1 MERTG
6 FQYALFGRQNM
17 AITKLMHLKE
27 APAVPHRHLANAVQ
41 YILDEKN
48 NEAKTC
54 DGLYVGG
61 NAGYNSEDII
71 KTFLDTKELYGK
83 LHGRQG
89 YHFVI
94 SFEPGETDADEAY
107 EITKEFAKK
116 YLGENYDYVFATH
129 TDKNHIHSH
138 LIFNSVS
145 RTDGYKYR
153 YENGDWERY
162 IQPVTDEIC
171 MEHGLKP
178 LKFEENKKKGLSYAE
193 WNEKKNGRMNWTH
206 VIRADIDLASK
217 HSDTLPEFME
227 HMKMAGYSVRA
238 GKSKKKN
245 ATYFTYTYTDD
256 AGKKHRRRSYNMPSG
271 YSPEDIAK
279 RIKQKSGSR
288 MYEEIA
294 ENLEKKEKLASIDE
308 IYKNTGTYRR
318 LYQAVSFYRL
328 PNPYAVTKGVRRDIM
343 AIDRLLDEC
352 AYIKKNSL
360 QTMNNIQDRES
371 RLEEMINSLKR
382 EKWNKKDASEALD
395 SGQKKQLERKEQIE
409 NELKNPDISDEAFE
423 ALQDEYEQLK
433 EQLPDDDISKK
444 DMERLSQEIK
454 ELGKELRM
462 LRRIKKTEQEFTG
475 RKTKQVSRVPE
486 SGTFNKKI

>member
-1 MERTG
+1 
-6 FQYALFGRQNM
+6 
-17 AITKLMHLKE
+17 
-27 APAVPHRHLANAVQ
+27 
-41 YILDEKN
+41 
-48 NEAKTC
+48 
-54 DGLYVGG
+54 
-61 NAGYNSEDII
+61 
-71 KTFLDTKELYGK
+71 
-83 LHGRQG
+83 
-89 YHFVI
+89 
-94 SFEPGETDADEAY
+94 
-107 EITKEFAKK
+107 
-116 YLGENYDYVFATH
+116 
-129 TDKNHIHSH
+129 
-138 LIFNSVS
+138 
-145 RTDGYKYR
+145 
-153 YENGDWERY
+153 
-162 IQPVTDEIC
+162 
-171 MEHGLKP
+171 
-178 LKFEENKKKGLSYAE
+178 
-193 WNEKKNGRMNWTH
+193 
-206 VIRADIDLASK
+206 
-217 HSDTLPEFME
+217 
-227 HMKMAGYSVRA
+227 MKIAGYSVRA

-328 PNPYAVTKGVRRDIM
+328 PNPYAVKKGVRRDIM

-360 QTMNNIQDRES
+360 KTMNNIQDRES

-486 SGTFNKKI
+486 SGTFNKNI